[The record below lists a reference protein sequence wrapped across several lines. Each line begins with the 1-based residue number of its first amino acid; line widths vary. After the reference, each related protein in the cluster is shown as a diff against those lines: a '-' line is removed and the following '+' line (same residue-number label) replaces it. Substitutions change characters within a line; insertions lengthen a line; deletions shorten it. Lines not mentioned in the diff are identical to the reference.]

1 MRPLERPKDAILT
14 LFQKTDSDRIYDWLH
29 IQIEGI
35 LTQSY
40 IISLYILIK
49 RILFNLKLKTRYC
62 TTKSLLNVKC

>member
-35 LTQSY
+35 LNQSY

-62 TTKSLLNVKC
+62 TTKSLLNVKG